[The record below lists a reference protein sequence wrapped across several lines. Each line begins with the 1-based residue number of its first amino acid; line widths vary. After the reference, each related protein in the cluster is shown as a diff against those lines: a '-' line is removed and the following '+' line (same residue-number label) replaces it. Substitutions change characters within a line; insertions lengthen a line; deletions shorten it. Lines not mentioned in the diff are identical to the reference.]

1 MPVPPPKEKKKL
13 ITPEDK
19 AKQNTAKSL
28 FGGPK
33 GPASKPAPAPNPSK
47 PAEQPKKKVEKVET
61 VDLI

>member
-1 MPVPPPKEKKKL
+1 MKTYEEREVKPPAYVPVPPPKEKKKL

-33 GPASKPAPAPNPSK
+33 GPAAKPAPASNPIK
-47 PAEQPKKKVEKVET
+47 PP
-61 VDLI
+61 